1 MKPLRIGS
9 RGSILARWQA
19 EFVRKQL
26 FQITGA
32 EAEVVIIKTSG
43 DKMQQSPL
51 AQIGGKGIFI
61 KELEEAL
68 LDESVDL
75 AVHSVKDIPTDT
87 PSRLHFPAV
96 CRRDDVRDCV
106 VSYRGT
112 PLANLRHYR
121 PDLDLRDLRGNVDT
135 RLRKVES
142 GEYDAIVLSKA
153 GLDRLGWAQK
163 ITEALSTDISLPAV
177 GQGAIAIESR
187 LRDQETTDILGKLD
201 DPETRTAII
210 AERALL
216 SALQG
221 GCQVPLGAWAR
232 IERGEL
238 VMEAVVCS
246 VDGAQYVREK
256 ASAPPEKPAELGQ
269 QLARVLAAGG
279 ETRGRDARGRAEP
292 VACGCVA
299 RSRSASVGAAGA
311 GIRGAGRCG
320 GAG

>member
-1 MKPLRIGS
+1 VKPLRIGS

-26 FQITGA
+26 FQLTGV
-32 EAEVVIIKTSG
+32 EAEIIIIKTSG
-43 DKMQQSPL
+43 DKMQQQPL
-51 AQIGGKGIFI
+51 TQIGGKGIFI

-68 LDESVDL
+68 LEESIDL

-87 PSRLHFPAV
+87 PGRLHFPAV
-96 CRRDDVRDCV
+96 CRRDDVRDCL
-106 VSYRGT
+106 VSHTGT
-112 PLANLRHYR
+112 LLANLKQGARVGTGSLRRQAQLRHYR
-121 PDLDLRDLRGNVDT
+121 PDLDLRELRGNVDT

-153 GLDRLGWAQK
+153 GLDRLGWSQK
-163 ITEALSTDISLPAV
+163 ITEPLATEISLPAV

-187 LRDQETTDILGKLD
+187 VSDHGADEVLSKLND
-201 DPETRTAII
+201 METRTAII

-232 IERGEL
+232 MERAEL

-246 VDGAQYVREK
+246 VDGTQYVRKK
-256 ASAPPEKPAELGQ
+256 ASAPPDQAAQLGEH
-269 QLARVLAAGG
+269 LARVLAEGG
-279 ETRGRDARGRAEP
+279 ARTILEEVQRARG
-292 VACGCVA
+292 
-299 RSRSASVGAAGA
+299 
-311 GIRGAGRCG
+311 
-320 GAG
+320 

>member
-1 MKPLRIGS
+1 VKPLRIGS

-32 EAEVVIIKTSG
+32 EAEIVIIKTSG

-106 VSYRGT
+106 VSHRGT
-112 PLANLRHYR
+112 PLANLRQGARVGTSSLRRQAQLRHYR

-187 LRDQETTDILGKLD
+187 LKDQETTDILAKLD
-201 DPETRTAII
+201 DPESRTAII

-232 IERGEL
+232 MERGEL

-256 ASAPPEKPAELGQ
+256 SSAPPEQPAELGQ
-269 QLARVLAAGG
+269 QLARVLAEGG
-279 ETRGRDARGRAEP
+279 ARTILEEVQRARG
-292 VACGCVA
+292 
-299 RSRSASVGAAGA
+299 
-311 GIRGAGRCG
+311 
-320 GAG
+320 